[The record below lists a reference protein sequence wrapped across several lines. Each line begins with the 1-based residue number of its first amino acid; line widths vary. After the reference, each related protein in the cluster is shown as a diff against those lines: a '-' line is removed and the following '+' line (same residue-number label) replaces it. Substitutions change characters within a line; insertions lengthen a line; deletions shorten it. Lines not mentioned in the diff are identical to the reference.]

1 METPTGLNPPNYF
14 FDTTV
19 LIAYFKDEDSYT
31 ARLVEPVLKRQNTAA
46 ISVVTVAEVFA
57 ASDMDN
63 PDLRARRLAV
73 LNSLVVIPV
82 DRALAERGGELRREH
97 HLELPDA
104 LIAACAEQAGGQF
117 LAKDPHFER
126 LLKAKVLSGQV
137 YE

>member
-1 METPTGLNPPNYF
+1 METPTLNQAHYF

-19 LIAYFKDEDSYT
+19 LVAYFKKEDIYTHDIVTQVLDEKAT
-31 ARLVEPVLKRQNTAA
+31 AS
-46 ISVVTVAEVFA
+46 ISVITVAEVVA
-57 ASDMDN
+57 ASDMN
-63 PDLRARRLAV
+63 EPELRDRRLAV
-73 LNSLVVIPV
+73 LNALTVIPV

-104 LIAACAEQAGGQF
+104 LIAACAEQAGGRF